1 MPKFT
6 LIKHRE
12 FETDAEVS
20 VTFSTDE
27 LGTANDHF
35 DDFLKASGFE
45 VPLEKAQSEYVVRPI
60 SEWEWDDNG
69 ELKADEST
77 YRDALIEHSDFSPNV
92 FMSDIIEF
100 PKHFNNND

>member
-27 LGTANDHF
+27 LGTAKDHF
-35 DDFLKASGFE
+35 NDFLKASGFE
-45 VPLEKAQSEYVVRPI
+45 LPLDSTMSGYIIRDP
-60 SEWEWDDNG
+60 SEWEWDDDG
-69 ELKADEST
+69 EMKIENFAKGLDELLNRPDNVT
-77 YRDALIEHSDFSPNV
+77 DFQRYRKE
-92 FMSDIIEF
+92 
-100 PKHFNNND
+100 ND